1 MAIKAARSVRLALVT
16 CGTLREARRIAR
28 TAVEKKLA
36 ACASIVIAPAE
47 SVYRWKGRTQSA
59 REHLILFKTTPGKL
73 AQLERTVK
81 KLHSYEVPEF
91 IVIDVAAG
99 SAAYLAWLHD
109 SVQT

>member
-1 MAIKAARSVRLALVT
+1 MLVT

-28 TAVEKKLA
+28 AAVEKRLA
-36 ACASIVIAPAE
+36 ACASIAIAPAE
-47 SVYRWKGRTQSA
+47 SVYRWKGRIESA
-59 REHLILFKTTPGKL
+59 REHLILFKTTSGKL
-73 AQLERTVK
+73 AQLERAVK

-91 IVIDVAAG
+91 IVVDVAAG